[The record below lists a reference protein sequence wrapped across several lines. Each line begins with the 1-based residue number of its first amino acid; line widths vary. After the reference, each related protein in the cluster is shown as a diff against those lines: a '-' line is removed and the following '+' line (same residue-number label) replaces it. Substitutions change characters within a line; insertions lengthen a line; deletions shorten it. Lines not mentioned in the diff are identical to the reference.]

1 MNTIASLFKALG
13 DPTRVTIL
21 DLLRE
26 RDLTPS
32 ELLQRMEISQPTLS
46 HHLDVLKRADLV
58 ETVREGQFIRYSV
71 NMTVLQMIVQ
81 FGKKMT
87 SRRTTQ

>member
-1 MNTIASLFKALG
+1 VTSFPNLFKALG
-13 DPTRVTIL
+13 DQNRVMIL

-26 RDLTPS
+26 RDMTPS
-32 ELLQRMEISQPTLS
+32 ELLARMTISQPTLS

-58 ETVREGQFIRYSV
+58 ETVREGQFIRYSL
-71 NMTVLQMIVQ
+71 NMSVFQMIVQ

-87 SRRTTQ
+87 ARRSVP